1 MRVLSIKYHTNPSCS
16 DAFWLLRTDSVSVPQ
31 VLRESFPQGIPT
43 AIGSSKTRS

>member
-16 DAFWLLRTDSVSVPQ
+16 DAFWLLCTDSVSVPQ